1 MSNEYRSMGGALQET
16 GAGVMS
22 TVLSRVYLWMT
33 GGLAVTAAAAWLT
46 GNYLAG
52 LSQEQLASRMGI
64 FWMLFLAEIVLVM
77 VISWG
82 INRLSGLAAGALFI
96 LYSALNGISLSPI
109 LLLYTQ
115 TSIAVTFGITAAT
128 FGAMSVYGYVTKS
141 DLTGFGKLAF
151 MALIGFLIGTVVNIF
166 WANSTLYWILS
177 YLGVA
182 IFVGLIAYDT
192 QKIRMIAY
200 SLDDGC
206 ADSGAVAKA
215 SVLGALTLYLDFI
228 NLLLLL
234 LRFFGRR
241 K

>member
-1 MSNEYRSMGGALQET
+1 MNNEYRSMGGALQESE
-16 GAGVMS
+16 ASILS

-33 GGLAVTAAAAWLT
+33 GGLAVTAVAAWLT

-52 LSQEQLASRMGI
+52 LSREQLASRLGM
-64 FWMLFLAEIVLVM
+64 FWMLFVAEIVLVM

-82 INRLSGLAAGALFI
+82 INRLSGTAAGALFV
-96 LYSALNGISLSPI
+96 LYSALNGVSLSPI
-109 LLLYTQ
+109 LLVYTQ
-115 TSIAVTFGITAAT
+115 SSIAIAFGITAAT
-128 FGAMSVYGYVTKS
+128 FGAMSLYGYVTKS

-151 MALIGFLIGTVVNIF
+151 MALIGFLIGTVVNMF
-166 WANSTLYWILS
+166 WANSTFYWLLS

-192 QKIRMIAY
+192 QKIKALAY
-200 SLDDGC
+200 SLDDGY
-206 ADSGAVAKA
+206 ADGGTVNKA
-215 SVLGALTLYLDFI
+215 AVLGALTLYLDFI